1 MDITNLPDLI
11 NPIKTPVIPSD
22 ITRGISKDGGAEEAL
37 EVAKKFEA
45 FFLYTILEDIIPE
58 PEENAFGDGSHAEK
72 IWSSMLN
79 EKYAEIL
86 SENGGL
92 GITSMI
98 YEQLLRLQ
106 EVQGETQ
113 QQSQF
118 NKQNTLSKLNEGNA
132 E

>member
-1 MDITNLPDLI
+1 MDIPNLPDLI
-11 NPIKTPVIPSD
+11 NPILTPVIPSEV
-22 ITRGISKDGGAEEAL
+22 TRGISKVGGREEAL

-45 FFLYTILEDIIPE
+45 FFLHTILEDIIPE

-79 EKYAEIL
+79 EKYAEL
-86 SENGGL
+86 LAENGGF

-106 EVQGETQ
+106 EAPGETQ
-113 QQSQF
+113 QQPQY

-132 E
+132 K